1 MTQLTTLEGMRNTS
15 FASMH
20 CSLAQSLE
28 LIGDWWTPL
37 VLRDLYLGLN
47 RFDQF
52 VTDLGI
58 SRNLLTD
65 RLTTLVDG
73 GLVRRTP
80 YQQNPVRY
88 SYELTG
94 AGREL
99 VPILMALTAWGDRW
113 ATPPA
118 GQPIRFTHTNCGKVT
133 TPTVSC
139 SECGEALEM
148 GDVEPS
154 PGPGGRTAPGTALI
168 ASVLGLEPKA

>member
-1 MTQLTTLEGMRNTS
+1 MRNTN

-65 RLTTLVDG
+65 RLTKLVDG

-88 SYELTG
+88 SYELTE
-94 AGREL
+94 AGKEL

-118 GQPIRFTHTNCGKVT
+118 GQPIRFTHTTCGKQT

-139 SECGEALEM
+139 SECGEALTMDE
-148 GDVEPS
+148 VAPL

-168 ASVLGLEPKA
+168 ASVLGFEPKA

>member
-1 MTQLTTLEGMRNTS
+1 MRNTS

-65 RLTTLVDG
+65 RLATLVDG

-88 SYELTG
+88 SYELTE

-118 GQPIRFTHTNCGKVT
+118 GQPIRFTHSTCGKVT

-139 SECGEALEM
+139 SECGEPLDM
-148 GDVEPS
+148 SHVEPS

-168 ASVLGLEPKA
+168 AEVLGLEPKA

>member
-1 MTQLTTLEGMRNTS
+1 MRNTS
-15 FASMH
+15 FATMH

-52 VTDLGI
+52 VADLGI

-65 RLTTLVDG
+65 RLATLVDG
-73 GLVRRTP
+73 GLVQRTP

-88 SYELTG
+88 RYELTE
-94 AGREL
+94 AGQEL

-118 GQPIRFTHTNCGKVT
+118 GQPIRFTHTTCGKLT

-139 SECGEALEM
+139 SECGEPLATE
-148 GDVEPS
+148 DVVPS

-168 ASVLGLEPKA
+168 ASVLGLEPKP

>member
-1 MTQLTTLEGMRNTS
+1 MRNTS

-37 VLRDLYLGLN
+37 VLRDLYLGLD

-65 RLTTLVDG
+65 RLNTLMDG
-73 GLVRRTP
+73 GLVVRTP
-80 YQQNPVRY
+80 YQDNPVRY
-88 SYELTG
+88 AYALTE
-94 AGREL
+94 AGCEF
-99 VPILMALTAWGDRW
+99 VPILFALTAWGDRW

-118 GQPIRFTHTNCGKVT
+118 GQPLRFTHTTCGKVT

-139 SECGEALEM
+139 SECGEPLTADE
-148 GDVEPS
+148 VTPT

-168 ASVLGLEPKA
+168 ASVLTNHKG

>member
-1 MTQLTTLEGMRNTS
+1 
-15 FASMH
+15 
-20 CSLAQSLE
+20 
-28 LIGDWWTPL
+28 L
-37 VLRDLYLGLN
+37 VLRDLYLGLD

-65 RLTTLVDG
+65 RLATLVDG

-88 SYELTG
+88 SYELTE

-118 GQPIRFTHTNCGKVT
+118 GQPIRFTHTTCGKVT

-168 ASVLGLEPKA
+168 ASVLGLEPQA

>member
-1 MTQLTTLEGMRNTS
+1 MRNTS
-15 FASMH
+15 FALMH

-28 LIGDWWTPL
+28 VIGDWWTPL
-37 VLRDLYLGLN
+37 ILRDLYLGMD

-52 VTDLGI
+52 VKDLGI

-65 RLTTLVDG
+65 RLATLVDG
-73 GLVRRTP
+73 ELVRRTP

-88 SYELTG
+88 SYELTD

-118 GQPIRFTHTNCGKVT
+118 GQPIRFTHATCGKLT
-133 TPTVSC
+133 TPTVCC
-139 SECGEALEM
+139 SECGETLAM
-148 GDVEPS
+148 QDVVPS

-168 ASVLGLEPKA
+168 ASVLGLEAEA